1 MGKKG
6 VIYEIMQKGPFTWP
20 LYSLIL
26 AFGQL
31 LGFSAFQVA
40 MVSNNDFN
48 DDWVTYVT
56 AAFYITGS
64 WVWWII
70 YR

>member
-1 MGKKG
+1 M
-6 VIYEIMQKGPFTWP
+6 MQKGPFTWP
-20 LYSLIL
+20 IYSMIL

-40 MVSNNDFN
+40 MISNNDFN
-48 DDWVTYVT
+48 EDWVTYVT
-56 AAFYITGS
+56 AAFYVTGS
-64 WVWWII
+64 LVWWII